1 MAMLRT
7 LFNFVVAV
15 ALVGITAASFIGPR
29 FLTWYNQPGQ
39 GKALCDCAD
48 NTRQTADQLIHY
60 QLLGGASGAG
70 LGLVGGIVFAVMR
83 RKKAAAQPAPTTPV
97 APKA

>member
-1 MAMLRT
+1 MVMLRT
-7 LFNFVVAV
+7 VLNFVVAG
-15 ALVGITAASFIGPR
+15 ALLGILAASFMGPR

-60 QLLGGASGAG
+60 QMLGSAIGGG
-70 LGLVGGIVFAVMR
+70 LGAIGGIAFVVVRR
-83 RKKAAAQPAPTTPV
+83 RKAGATPAAPA

>member
-7 LFNFVVAV
+7 LLNFVVAG

-60 QLLGGASGAG
+60 QLIGGGSGAG
-70 LGLVGGIVFAVMR
+70 IGLVGGIAFAVMR
-83 RKKAAAQPAPTTPV
+83 RKKGAAQATPA
-97 APKA
+97 APKVS